1 MHSSYTGLGGG
12 VLLLNMLLGEI
23 APGGTGSG
31 LYGMLVLAI
40 VTVFVAGLMVGRTPT
55 YLGKR
60 IGGEQMRW
68 VAGYLLVTPAL
79 VLLGTG
85 AALLVPSARDA
96 VLNSGP
102 HALSEV
108 VYAFGSASNNNGS
121 AFAGLGANT
130 DFYNIALG
138 ICMLLGRLVPIA
150 FVLGLAGSLGRQPAV
165 PEDAGTLPTY
175 RPQFVLMLT
184 GVVILVAGLTYL
196 PALALGPIAEGL
208 A

>member
-1 MHSSYTGLGGG
+1 MK
-12 VLLLNMLLGEI
+12 
-23 APGGTGSG
+23 
-31 LYGMLVLAI
+31 
-40 VTVFVAGLMVGRTPT
+40 F
-55 YLGKR
+55 
-60 IGGEQMRW
+60 

-102 HALSEV
+102 HALTEII
-108 VYAFGSASNNNGS
+108 YAFGSASNNNGS

-130 DFYNIALG
+130 DFYNIGLG
-138 ICMLLGRLVPIA
+138 LCMLVGRLLPIA
-150 FVLGLAGSLGRQPAV
+150 FVVGLAGSLARQSSKPDDV
-165 PEDAGTLPTY
+165 GTLPTH
-175 RPQFVLMLT
+175 RPQFAMMLT
-184 GVVILVAGLTYL
+184 AVVILVAGLTYL